1 MTGLARSIAPAGRF
15 GAIDFGARG
24 PAFARRRAIAL
35 EQRTTTQISPPVAP
49 GSDGAI
55 TSVDRMKTSAPCP
68 CGTDLPYA
76 ACCGRFLDGVLR
88 PETAE
93 ALMRSR
99 YVAHVL
105 DRADYL
111 LRTWHPAT
119 RPATIDREGELMHWL
134 GLKVVRVAAGG
145 SEDARGIVEF
155 VARYKIAGRAQR
167 LHEIS
172 RFVWEDGQWF
182 YWDAVKE

>member
-1 MTGLARSIAPAGRF
+1 
-15 GAIDFGARG
+15 
-24 PAFARRRAIAL
+24 
-35 EQRTTTQISPPVAP
+35 
-49 GSDGAI
+49 
-55 TSVDRMKTSAPCP
+55 
-68 CGTDLPYA
+68 
-76 ACCGRFLDGVLR
+76 
-88 PETAE
+88 
-93 ALMRSR
+93 MRSR

-119 RPATIDREGELMHWL
+119 RPATIDREGELVHWL
-134 GLKVVRVAAGG
+134 GLRVVRVAAGG
-145 SEDARGIVEF
+145 SEDAQGIVEF
-155 VARYKIAGRAQR
+155 VARYKIAGRAHR